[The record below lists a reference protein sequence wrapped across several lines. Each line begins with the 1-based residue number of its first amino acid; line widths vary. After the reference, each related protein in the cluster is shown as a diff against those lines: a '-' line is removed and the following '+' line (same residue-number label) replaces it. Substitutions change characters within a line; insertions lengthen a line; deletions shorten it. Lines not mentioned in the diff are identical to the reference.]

1 MLKVIKK
8 TRIHEEVFS
17 QIHELIKQGK
27 LKARDQLPSE
37 RELAET
43 FKVSRTSVR
52 EALRTLE
59 SQGLI
64 VSRTGMGNFVVDLP
78 VEALV
83 GPLARLLIDEKKAL
97 ADVFELRKLIEP
109 HIAALAAERATATDV
124 AKLKKIVAK
133 QTEAVSRGETGVE
146 ADAELHLCISGA
158 TQNQALQKLVSGL
171 MEMLSRSR
179 EESLQTDKRRAWS
192 IATHR
197 RIVGAI
203 EKHDKSKAR
212 GEMLRH
218 IEQVEKSVLLSSRPL
233 KSERQKIK
241 RARGRLYD
249 QVRRGHLTSGD
260 EAGHRA
266 IECAA
271 NGGFAA
277 EKWHSN
283 KSR

>member
-17 QIHELIKQGK
+17 QIHELIKQGR

-64 VSRTGMGNFVVDLP
+64 VSKTGMGNFVVDLP

-146 ADAELHLCISGA
+146 ADAELHLCISRA

-179 EESLQTDKRRAWS
+179 EESLQTDKRRASS

-197 RIVGAI
+197 RIIAAI
-203 EKHDKSKAR
+203 EKHDRSKAR
-212 GEMLRH
+212 SEMLRH
-218 IEQVEKSVLLSSRPL
+218 IEQVEESDGCRHVPSMAKCGRSLNGNIARTGRWIESSGL
-233 KSERQKIK
+233 IS
-241 RARGRLYD
+241 
-249 QVRRGHLTSGD
+249 
-260 EAGHRA
+260 
-266 IECAA
+266 
-271 NGGFAA
+271 
-277 EKWHSN
+277 
-283 KSR
+283 